1 MVRLLLDGGVLRSFA
16 VRESVLA
23 LARDGRLRVTRLDDG
38 SLAVLRDE
46 DEDKKP
52 AASEQVRPDEQ
63 LILRRIEQR
72 RGEQPMVPLA
82 ALGPGDGAEYNAWW
96 NEFRSAV
103 RVQALAAGL
112 VWPETDEQENTLL
125 KVSAGLIG
133 VAFFVLY
140 LALGCS
146 FFISAVLTLIT
157 LPVVMFAPYR
167 LLHGPRL
174 TPEGRQAARWWRKNG
189 ETAASREPPVSPAPS
204 PASPA
209 SSASQVGAAAAP
221 SSERPPLESD
231 EVWSSYGGRWRVVR
245 VAAVS
250 RPRWGWPSQLAIIT
264 VLFAGITTGV
274 ALAVPD
280 RAWDVPVSAGIPALS
295 WLSIFAG
302 WLPAYRR
309 IRKIPR
315 EESIEAAVV
324 RRWTRAV
331 CDRDGNVTG
340 IRYVCAFDDGESP
353 VAFSFGV
360 ARETWERLTV
370 GDHVRLE
377 IGSRRLR
384 LTSLT
389 VLQDHRPR

>member
-1 MVRLLLDGGVLRSFA
+1 M
-16 VRESVLA
+16 
-23 LARDGRLRVTRLDDG
+23 
-38 SLAVLRDE
+38 
-46 DEDKKP
+46 
-52 AASEQVRPDEQ
+52 
-63 LILRRIEQR
+63 
-72 RGEQPMVPLA
+72 
-82 ALGPGDGAEYNAWW
+82 
-96 NEFRSAV
+96 
-103 RVQALAAGL
+103 
-112 VWPETDEQENTLL
+112 
-125 KVSAGLIG
+125 
-133 VAFFVLY
+133 
-140 LALGCS
+140 
-146 FFISAVLTLIT
+146 
-157 LPVVMFAPYR
+157 
-167 LLHGPRL
+167 
-174 TPEGRQAARWWRKNG
+174 
-189 ETAASREPPVSPAPS
+189 
-204 PASPA
+204 
-209 SSASQVGAAAAP
+209 
-221 SSERPPLESD
+221 
-231 EVWSSYGGRWRVVR
+231 
-245 VAAVS
+245 
-250 RPRWGWPSQLAIIT
+250 
-264 VLFAGITTGV
+264 LFAGITTGV